1 MKDNK
6 PILFINSAQTDDV
19 SDHSQYVY
27 DSRFDKFE
35 KKPVIHK
42 ESIEPKVLEETE
54 NITLENF
61 VKEEIIENKEFEVQ
75 ANVQKNNKLYN
86 KLELLNKRAKLGR
99 YVFVS
104 IQIKEDEIEGYFKQL
119 LEKEIIVTV
128 ADKDETILI
137 SDIDEIIIL
146 KV

>member
-6 PILFINSAQTDDV
+6 PILFINSAQSDDV
-19 SDHSQYVY
+19 KDHSQYVY

-35 KKPVIHK
+35 KKPIIHK
-42 ESIEPKVLEETE
+42 EVTKPVVEEE
-54 NITLENF
+54 KNKDIVNEF
-61 VKEEIIENKEFEVQ
+61 KEEIKENKEIIIEED
-75 ANVQKNNKLYN
+75 VQKREKLFN

-99 YVFVS
+99 YVYVS
-104 IQIKEDEIEGYFKQL
+104 IQIKEDNVEGYFKQL
-119 LEKEIIVTV
+119 LEKEIILSIEE
-128 ADKDETILI
+128 KDETISI